1 MTSVWKKNMIMR
13 EKCAQSLNNK
23 LFTTVHCFY
32 VLQHLNKWDKKWMRN
47 GQYTTNHIRI
57 NTKEKR

>member
-1 MTSVWKKNMIMR
+1 MEEEYDNEGKVCSIIEQQIVYHYT
-13 EKCAQSLNNK
+13 L
-23 LFTTVHCFY
+23 FY